1 MTARRRVQR
10 HRDQQFELARMPAA
24 MPSGSHAGSG
34 DTSRP
39 GSLEACARHAGR
51 RARFL
56 QNLQKTAVHRAIE
69 CGAVLGD
76 VNALRDHG
84 CASTAR
90 SARPAGVDVACAQL
104 GSGSCALAGAAT
116 PIVRHQSSI
125 DSTRDEA
132 YFEVITFVPHGT
144 PSRRPA

>member
-1 MTARRRVQR
+1 MTVRGVSNVTAISSSNSRAFQLRCRVDYTRVLATLLVRVQSR
-10 HRDQQFELARMPAA
+10 HVHVMQRGAQAA
-24 MPSGSHAGSG
+24 FR
-34 DTSRP
+34 TCR
-39 GSLEACARHAGR
+39 
-51 RARFL
+51 
-56 QNLQKTAVHRAIE
+56 QTAVHRAIE
-69 CGAVLGD
+69 CGAVLGH

-104 GSGSCALAGAAT
+104 GSGSCALAGAAA
-116 PIVRHQSSI
+116 PIEHQSSI

-132 YFEVITFVPHGT
+132 YFEAITFVPHGT